1 MIKARGCLLQPLTF
15 LLLRYLCLDQEN
27 LSMDKW
33 NGKKWNDCVLQTF
46 CDVALLLLEWWFIT
60 ITELYKRDLLEK
72 DKKDEQKKR
81 IRKTKRRHVESKM
94 REEGTK
100 NLQGSLPKREALQQR
115 HLVPSIKNN
124 FYESQREFPH
134 NTQLSSHYSALK
146 SSWVITFARS
156 SP

>member
-33 NGKKWNDCVLQTF
+33 KRKKMKKYCVLQTF

-60 ITELYKRDLLEK
+60 ITELYKRDLLEE
-72 DKKDEQKKR
+72 DKKRWAKKR
-81 IRKTKRRHVESKM
+81 IRKQKRRHVESQM
-94 REEGTK
+94 REEEGTK

-146 SSWVITFARS
+146 RQLSNNIC
-156 SP
+156 